1 MEVFMGGSAN
11 CRHSLA
17 KHTTAAAAA
26 SNICSISHFRLR
38 QIFAHFHISHCVKYL
53 PVFTIQ
59 IASNICPFSQFR
71 LRQIFAHFH
80 NSDCVKYLPVFT
92 IQIAS
97 NICPFFAIPIASNI
111 CPFSHFRLHKIFAHF
126 HTSECLSNLPNQYF
140 LILYCTNLL
149 LVLHNLFSSFIIIL
163 KSVFLRLP

>member
-1 MEVFMGGSAN
+1 MQAFSRQTHHSSS
-11 CRHSLA
+11 CRL
-17 KHTTAAAAA
+17 
-26 SNICSISHFRLR
+26 
-38 QIFAHFHISHCVKYL
+38 QYL
-53 PVFTIQ
+53 LNFTFQ
-59 IASNICPFSQFR
+59 IASNICPFSHFT
-71 LRQIFAHFH
+71 LRQIFACFH
-80 NSDCVKYLPVFT
+80 NSDCVKYLPV
-92 IQIAS
+92 
-97 NICPFFAIPIASNI
+97 FAIPIASNI

>member
-1 MEVFMGGSAN
+1 MLEVVMEVFMGGSAN

-71 LRQIFAHFH
+71 LR
-80 NSDCVKYLPVFT
+80 
-92 IQIAS
+92 
-97 NICPFFAIPIASNI
+97 
-111 CPFSHFRLHKIFAHF
+111 KIFAHF